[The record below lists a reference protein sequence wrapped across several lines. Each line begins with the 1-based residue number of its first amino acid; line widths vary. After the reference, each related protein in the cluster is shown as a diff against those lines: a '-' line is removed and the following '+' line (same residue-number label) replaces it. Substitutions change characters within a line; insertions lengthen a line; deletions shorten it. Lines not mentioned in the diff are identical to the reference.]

1 MSRTRLAVMAFTLGI
16 IAAPWGVWIVE
27 SCLSPAVAQ
36 ERDDFSETEPELNRR
51 PGGDRG
57 NQDLIVVDQRLDQ
70 ADSKSIYLELC
81 KQKAQLLTAEALER
95 EIESLQQELVELEAS
110 QKLRTAERQLQQL
123 INEHPQSRAAG
134 QARTMLDSMRQQ
146 PRGQGRSV
154 PLPSDDFGGE
164 DVFTRG
170 DDAVV
175 PARRSP
181 TRQPAYEAP
190 RK

>member
-16 IAAPWGVWIVE
+16 IAAPWGVRIVE
-27 SCLSPAVAQ
+27 SCFSPALAQ
-36 ERDDFSETEPELNRR
+36 ERDDFNETEPELNRR

-81 KQKAQLLTAEALER
+81 KQKVQLLTAEALER

-110 QKLRTAERQLQQL
+110 QKLRTAERQLQLL

-134 QARTMLDSMRQQ
+134 QARTMLESMRQ
-146 PRGQGRSV
+146 PRGQGKNV
-154 PLPSDDFGGE
+154 PLPGDDFGGE

-170 DDAVV
+170 DDSVV

-181 TRQPAYEAP
+181 TRQPTYDAP